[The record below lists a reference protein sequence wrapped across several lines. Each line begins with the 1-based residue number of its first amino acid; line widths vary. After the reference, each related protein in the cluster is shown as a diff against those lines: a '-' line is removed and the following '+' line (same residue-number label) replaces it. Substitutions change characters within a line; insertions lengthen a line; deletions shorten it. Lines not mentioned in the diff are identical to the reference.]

1 MLIASR
7 GLERIIIT
15 PYMMSINNQQKLS
28 AAIKKLLSKN

>member
-28 AAIKKLLSKN
+28 ASIKKLLSKN